1 MPGSAH
7 LQGNTRARTALGR
20 GLPAAAVVNKMSRSP
35 CRPRSEVRVRVLLI
49 GPPGAGKGTQATR
62 IAAHFDL
69 VRIATGDLL
78 RQEVASGSELGRAA
92 KAYID
97 RGDLV
102 PDDVVIAMTR
112 ERVVQANTEG
122 GYILDGYPRT
132 LVQAEAAYRWAKAR
146 GVPFDLAL
154 CFEIGTDELLAR
166 LAGRAREEGRSDDT
180 EETVRH
186 RLEVFQRQTYPLLDY
201 YRRRGILVRID
212 AVGPVD
218 AITERIV
225 AVLHWYK
232 AKALAAGADRPEWAF
247 GPAEG

>member
-1 MPGSAH
+1 M
-7 LQGNTRARTALGR
+7 
-20 GLPAAAVVNKMSRSP
+20 
-35 CRPRSEVRVRVLLI
+35 RVLLI
-49 GPPGAGKGTQATR
+49 GPPGAGKGTQAAR

-69 VRIATGDLL
+69 ARIATGDLL
-78 RQEVASGSELGRAA
+78 RHEVASGSGHGRTA

-102 PDDVVIAMTR
+102 PDEVVIAMVR
-112 ERVVQANTEG
+112 DRVVKANAKG

-132 LVQAEAAYRWAKAR
+132 LAQAEAAYRWAKAR

-154 CFEIGTDELLAR
+154 FFEIVTDELLAR

-186 RLEVFQRQTYPLLDY
+186 RLEVFRRQTYPLLAY
-201 YRRRGILVRID
+201 YQRRGILVRID

-218 AITERIV
+218 AITERIL
-225 AVLHWYK
+225 AALHWHK
-232 AKALAAGADRPEWAF
+232 ANAQAAGADRPEWAF
-247 GPAEG
+247 GAAEG

>member
-1 MPGSAH
+1 M
-7 LQGNTRARTALGR
+7 
-20 GLPAAAVVNKMSRSP
+20 
-35 CRPRSEVRVRVLLI
+35 RVLLI

-78 RQEVASGSELGRAA
+78 RQEVASGSERGRTA

-102 PDDVVIAMTR
+102 PDELVIAMTR
-112 ERVVQANTEG
+112 DRVVQANSEG

-146 GVPFDLAL
+146 GVAFDLAL
-154 CFEIGTDELLAR
+154 FFEIGTDELLAR
-166 LAGRAREEGRSDDT
+166 LAGRAQEEGRSDDT
-180 EETVRH
+180 EQTVRH
-186 RLEVFQRQTYPLLDY
+186 RLDVFRSQTYPLLAY

-247 GPAEG
+247 GPVEG

>member
-1 MPGSAH
+1 M
-7 LQGNTRARTALGR
+7 
-20 GLPAAAVVNKMSRSP
+20 
-35 CRPRSEVRVRVLLI
+35 RVLLI

-78 RQEVASGSELGRAA
+78 RQEVASGSELGRTA

-97 RGDLV
+97 HGDLV
-102 PDDVVIAMTR
+102 PDEVVIAMTR

-132 LVQAEAAYRWAKAR
+132 LAQAEAAYRWAKAR

-154 CFEIGTDELLAR
+154 FFEIGTDELLAR

-186 RLEVFQRQTYPLLDY
+186 RLEVFQRQTYPLVDY

-218 AITERIV
+218 AITERIL

-247 GPAEG
+247 GDVEG

>member
-1 MPGSAH
+1 M
-7 LQGNTRARTALGR
+7 
-20 GLPAAAVVNKMSRSP
+20 
-35 CRPRSEVRVRVLLI
+35 RVLLI

-78 RQEVASGSELGRAA
+78 RQEVASGSELGRTA

-112 ERVVQANTEG
+112 DRVVQANTDG

-154 CFEIGTDELLAR
+154 FFEIGTDELLAR
-166 LAGRAREEGRSDDT
+166 LAGRALEEGRSDDT
-180 EETVRH
+180 VQTVRH
-186 RLEVFQRQTYPLLDY
+186 RLEVFERQTYPLLDY

-247 GPAEG
+247 DESGA